1 MIDATHRNMH
11 NLSLSG
17 QQPGEVGAS
26 WYDDNLEFRFG
37 ELIFENR
44 NRKRPMKRLIAT
56 PEYAPAVQSGAPSGQ

>member
-37 ELIFENR
+37 ELSHAMVN
-44 NRKRPMKRLIAT
+44 
-56 PEYAPAVQSGAPSGQ
+56 